1 MDWKFIHRFDT
12 VSVNALRLW
21 LAVAL
26 WFVWNGFPDA
36 LYDITTRQLGL
47 TALTTSGSSQIVQRS
62 AADFSAADDG
72 ALTFRCDGAV
82 WVMIAAAPT
91 AAAGANFYLAANE
104 RLEFSVEAGD
114 KIAVINA

>member
-1 MDWKFIHRFDT
+1 MATFWATFGIVDNRARSGGTLPVMKGR
-12 VSVNALRLW
+12 
-21 LAVAL
+21 
-26 WFVWNGFPDA
+26 G
-36 LYDITTRQLGL
+36 QLGL
-47 TALTTSGSSQIVQRS
+47 TALTTSGSSQIVQRA